1 MCRLALTI
9 FAILAAAASPHA
21 AEPLTFPGAVSE
33 IYKHASDTD
42 LYLHRF
48 DPPTGESTAPRPAVV
63 FFFGGGWVSGSAKQF
78 EPHAR
83 YLSARGLV
91 VFLADYR
98 TAKANGT
105 TPRDAAADAT
115 SAIRWVRAHAGPLN
129 LDPGRIA
136 AGGGSA
142 GGHLAAVTGICEG
155 FDEAGEDLTVSSKA
169 NALLLFNPV
178 YDNGPD
184 GYGHDRVKE
193 WFPAISPAHNH
204 STDDP
209 PTIVFLGTKDKL
221 IPGATA
227 EAFQAAQKALGIRS
241 DLHLYEGAEH
251 GFFNLAVGTG
261 KVEHF
266 IDTIRK
272 TDTFLISLGYLSGEP
287 DLALLD
293 KIAGKS
299 QP

>member
-1 MCRLALTI
+1 MFRPLLAVLI
-9 FAILAAAASPHA
+9 FAASLHA
-21 AEPLTFPGAVSE
+21 EEPLVFSGAVSE

-48 DPPTGESTAPRPAVV
+48 EPPSGQASPPRAAVV

-83 YLSARGLV
+83 YFSSRGLV

-98 TAKANGT
+98 TFKAQGT

-115 SAIRWVRAHAGPLN
+115 SAMRWVRAHASEWN
-129 LDPGRIA
+129 LDPKRIA

-142 GGHLAAVTGICEG
+142 GGHLAALTGICEG
-155 FDEAGEDLTVSSKA
+155 FDEPGEDPDISSRA

-178 YDNGPD
+178 YDNGET
-184 GYGHDRVKE
+184 GYGYDRIKE

-204 STDDP
+204 SAGDP

-221 IPGATA
+221 IPVATA
-227 EAFQAAQKALGIRS
+227 KAFQAAQQALGIRS
-241 DLHLYEGAEH
+241 ELHLYEGAEH
-251 GFFNLAVGTG
+251 GFFNLHLG
-261 KVEHF
+261 KGKPDHF
-266 IDTIRK
+266 IDTTGKADI
-272 TDTFLISLGYLSGEP
+272 FLTSLGYLSGEP
-287 DLALLD
+287 DFALLD
-293 KIAGKS
+293 TIAGTV